1 MIAVACVIGV
11 LVPSRDQMIWIVFGE
26 TYCGEK
32 CPAVQKWILDVR
44 VALVCYEALFHLVL
58 AVDMT
63 AQVSPNS
70 NVYLSETHHHVEE
83 S

>member
-1 MIAVACVIGV
+1 MKLTVVRNALQCN
-11 LVPSRDQMIWIVFGE
+11 
-26 TYCGEK
+26 
-32 CPAVQKWILDVR
+32 KWILDVR